1 MKSRPAFATAL
12 VLAVVAAVWFLNR
25 PVLSPPG
32 PAPTVSQVNNVPAPV
47 PKSADMT
54 GSTIPPPNA
63 AQPPVAAQPIQA
75 PRPAA
80 PPPGTPARA
89 ARTVYMPPDPTPPEG
104 LDDVQSTSRMLSDY
118 RQMMGE
124 NPVGTNAE
132 IMKSLMGG
140 NKKGA
145 MLGPPQGM
153 GLNGNGE
160 LVDRWGTPIFF
171 HALSKDHMEIR
182 SAGPDGVMWTGDDV
196 VFK

>member
-1 MKSRPAFATAL
+1 
-12 VLAVVAAVWFLNR
+12 
-25 PVLSPPG
+25 
-32 PAPTVSQVNNVPAPV
+32 
-47 PKSADMT
+47 
-54 GSTIPPPNA
+54 
-63 AQPPVAAQPIQA
+63 
-75 PRPAA
+75 
-80 PPPGTPARA
+80 
-89 ARTVYMPPDPTPPEG
+89 
-104 LDDVQSTSRMLSDY
+104 MLSDY